1 MSKSILI
8 IGGGIIGLSIA
19 YYATEKGHRVTVVER
34 GGPTHDM
41 ASLGNAG
48 MIVPSHITPLAAP
61 GMVQTGLRMMWNP
74 ESPFYIKPRLDG
86 DLIDWGLKFMRA
98 CTPEHVAKSG
108 PVFRNL
114 SLASRQCYENWA
126 DEFGNV
132 FGLVRKGLL
141 ELSKTPESLHE
152 AAHTAEQA
160 RKLGIPA
167 EVLTAEQV
175 AQLEPNVRWD
185 VLGGIYY
192 PRDCH
197 LSPMV
202 LMSALIRHLE
212 ARGVQFL
219 WNTEVVGWEEGKSQ
233 EPSAKNQESRNKS
246 QEYGDAKQVGL
257 STQGS
262 ALIFPKTAAGE
273 VLRADEVV
281 IAGGAFS
288 PQVARGLKLNLPMQ
302 GGKGYSLTLRQ
313 PKKLPVLCALFAE
326 ARVAMTPMQGAL
338 RLGGTME
345 IAGLDP
351 KINPA
356 RIRGI
361 LKSVP
366 KYMPEFTPDDFKDVQ
381 PWAGFRPCSPD
392 GLPYVGRSRNY
403 ANLSVATGHAMLG
416 ISLGPITGKLM
427 AQILSDEQPEIDLTM
442 LNPDRYL

>member
-19 YYATEKGHRVTVVER
+19 YYATEKGHRVTLVER

-86 DLIDWGLKFMRA
+86 DLINWGLKFMRA
-98 CTPEHVAKSG
+98 CTPEHVAKAG
-108 PVFRNL
+108 PVFRDL

-126 DEFGNV
+126 AEFGNV

-185 VLGGIYY
+185 VLGGVYY

-202 LMSALIRHLE
+202 LMSALTNHLE

-219 WNTEVVGWEEGKSQ
+219 WNTEVVGWEVGKSQ
-233 EPSAKNQESRNKS
+233 EPRTKNQESRIES
-246 QEYGDAKQVGL
+246 QES
-257 STQGS
+257 STNHQT
-262 ALIFPKTAAGE
+262 LPPQYH
-273 VLRADEVV
+273 
-281 IAGGAFS
+281 S
-288 PQVARGLKLNLPMQ
+288 PCLL
-302 GGKGYSLTLRQ
+302 YTS
-313 PKKLPVLCALFAE
+313 
-326 ARVAMTPMQGAL
+326 
-338 RLGGTME
+338 
-345 IAGLDP
+345 
-351 KINPA
+351 
-356 RIRGI
+356 
-361 LKSVP
+361 
-366 KYMPEFTPDDFKDVQ
+366 
-381 PWAGFRPCSPD
+381 
-392 GLPYVGRSRNY
+392 
-403 ANLSVATGHAMLG
+403 
-416 ISLGPITGKLM
+416 
-427 AQILSDEQPEIDLTM
+427 
-442 LNPDRYL
+442 